1 MRTRPSTRA
10 RRRRRPGPAP
20 SAGRS
25 HAFDRWGAT
34 IAVAATGGLFAAFYL
49 AFDPWTDVDWVQVV
63 LPLSLLFAAGAG
75 RALVG
80 FRAPPQPAGGSAI
93 WDRSRLLPYCI
104 VAAAAAIP
112 YLAGLTI
119 GFLGDD
125 FVLAAAMHNAAT
137 PAEAAASP
145 VFRLFFRPLTLLVW
159 WLGMQLGDA
168 APLALSALA
177 IAVHVANSIL
187 VYAVGRRLIGSIYGA
202 ALAAMLFAVHP
213 LHVEAILWKCAL
225 SDLLATSFALL
236 SLLALDAYLAADRRS
251 HRCAALVGAGAAL
264 LVALLSKEAVIVLPA
279 FVAFRLALLPAA
291 ARRGRVLPLAA
302 AYLLPLA
309 LYLPLRLSSLGAV
322 AGYLVEPSSWK
333 FWLPIQALSET
344 GSFFF
349 PSHTGLLMPAIPH
362 WVRGAAIALMA
373 LSLVWWTRGLIHV
386 PGRRIWLW
394 VGFLFI
400 AAAATSGYAPAKTTM
415 YSARFAYLP
424 TIGLVWLFG
433 DLCAGRGRSWRT
445 SGVVATLILLCA
457 TTVTALDIAVYREAD
472 RLTNQVLSAAADLV
486 KDLPDSPQPPVLYVR
501 DLPPSYLAA
510 PVFFVGFPQALSMHT
525 DRPLSVRAVS
535 PISASI
541 GAGLESRIDPDVLE
555 YSILGPGEYV
565 AAWRPDSETMEI
577 IKVGASPAPQAQ
589 PEPRP

>member
-10 RRRRRPGPAP
+10 RRRRRPAPAP
-20 SAGRS
+20 PAGRS
-25 HAFDRWGAT
+25 LAFDRWAAT
-34 IAVAATGGLFAAFYL
+34 IAVAVTGGLFAAFYL
-49 AFDPWTDVDWVQVV
+49 TFDPWAEVDWVQVV

-75 RALVG
+75 RALLG

-137 PAEAAASP
+137 PSEAAASP

-159 WLGMQLGDA
+159 WLGMRLGDA

-187 VYAVGRRLIGSIYGA
+187 VYAVGRRLIGSVYGA
-202 ALAAMLFAVHP
+202 ALAAVLFAVHP
-213 LHVEAILWKCAL
+213 LHVEPILWKCAL

-236 SLLALDAYLAADRRS
+236 SLLALDAYLAAERRS
-251 HRCAALVGAGAAL
+251 HRYAALVGAGAAFL
-264 LVALLSKEAVIVLPA
+264 LALLSKEAAIMLPA
-279 FVAFRLALLPAA
+279 FVALRLALLPKTE
-291 ARRGRVLPLAA
+291 RRGRVLPLAA
-302 AYLLPLA
+302 ASLIPLA
-309 LYLPLRLSSLGAV
+309 VYLPLRLSSLGHLSGYAV
-322 AGYLVEPSSWK
+322 AVASWK
-333 FWLPIQALSET
+333 FWLPIQALSEI

-349 PSHTGLLMPAIPH
+349 PFHTGLLAPAIPP
-362 WVRGAAIALMA
+362 WVRAAAVALMA
-373 LSLVWWTRGLIHV
+373 LGLIWCARGLIHV

-394 VGFLFI
+394 IGFLFI

-433 DLCAGRGRSWRT
+433 DVCAGRGTGWRP
-445 SGVVATLILLCA
+445 SGAIAALTLLCA
-457 TTVTALDIAVYREAD
+457 TTITLLGVGVYREAD
-472 RLTNQVLSAAADLV
+472 RLTGRALSAAADV
-486 KDLPDSPQPPVLYVR
+486 VEDLPDSPQPPVLYLR
-501 DLPPSYLAA
+501 DLPPGYLGA
-510 PVFFVGFPQALSMHT
+510 PVFFVGFPEALSLYL
-525 DRPLSVRAVS
+525 DRPVS
-535 PISASI
+535 AYMVWPIATPI
-541 GAGLESRIDPDVLE
+541 GQGTESRIDPDVLE

-565 AAWRPDSETMEI
+565 AAWRPESETMEI
-577 IKVGASPAPQAQ
+577 IKVGKPPAAP
-589 PEPRP
+589 PRPESGQ